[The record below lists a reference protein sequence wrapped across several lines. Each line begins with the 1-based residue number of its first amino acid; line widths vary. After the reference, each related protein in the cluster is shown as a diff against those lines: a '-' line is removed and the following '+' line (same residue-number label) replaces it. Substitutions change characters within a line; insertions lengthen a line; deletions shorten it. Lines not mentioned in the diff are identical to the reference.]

1 LSYEII
7 LQFLLPL
14 GGLHLS
20 MTIEDRQVLFNVGV
34 EGILLLQQLMG
45 HHLIVDVHVNE
56 STTKI
61 ANQTSDGDI

>member
-1 LSYEII
+1 MRLFCS
-7 LQFLLPL
+7 LLLPL
-14 GGLHLS
+14 GSLHLS